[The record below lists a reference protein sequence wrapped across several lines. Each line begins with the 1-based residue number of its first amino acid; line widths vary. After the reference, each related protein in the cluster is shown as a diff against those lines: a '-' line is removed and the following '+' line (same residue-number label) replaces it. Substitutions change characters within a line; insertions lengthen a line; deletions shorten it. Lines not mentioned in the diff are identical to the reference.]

1 MHHVCVYVSCPW
13 PLWPLGSL
21 SGASYLVG
29 PRSGVPHLCGSGW
42 GIIGVS
48 GVSWV
53 SGFGGRVCVWGV
65 RRFVCGDGGF
75 GLLWALRP
83 GLFPVPLG
91 LLGGGEEEGAV
102 HLVEGGAARV
112 FHPNGTVLPP
122 VDTTDGA
129 PLYPFGVGYVDDR
142 PDDRI
147 LGTVVLLLGTLG
159 GVGLCGG
166 GGVCGGGLGGVG
178 GFGGGDGLRR
188 PCCGGGGGGLGPFGP
203 GD

>member
-1 MHHVCVYVSCPW
+1 M
-13 PLWPLGSL
+13 
-21 SGASYLVG
+21 
-29 PRSGVPHLCGSGW
+29 
-42 GIIGVS
+42 
-48 GVSWV
+48 
-53 SGFGGRVCVWGV
+53 
-65 RRFVCGDGGF
+65 
-75 GLLWALRP
+75 
-83 GLFPVPLG
+83 PLG

-159 GVGLCGG
+159 GVGFGVGG
-166 GGVCGGGLGGVG
+166 GGVVVAVLGGLVG
-178 GFGGGDGLRR
+178 LGAGTAFVGRAVVV
-188 PCCGGGGGGLGPFGP
+188 GGGGLLGRGIAPSSLSS
-203 GD
+203 DD